1 MRFRVLDCTFPRDT
15 ECFLL
20 PITGDQLVKMCQGL
34 LSPTHRGTAPAL
46 HPSNPLPCPSLHS
59 LSSTPGTG
67 SELASGGGAEEGSCW
82 HKTTVGMAAGRRTSV
97 VVELGDKG
105 KCWLYSREGRSS
117 CWLRGDRHH
126 AWNPSLPPT
135 SSCPSKTSVRYTWYQ
150 LGQTTGY
157 LLVFKPAC
165 SKEHLQETDEWH
177 PGGATPDSVLTT
189 YKQGK
194 SLVWNPSPS
203 SEKTEGGI
211 LLACPFAVANWASK
225 VTHGTFETKGF
236 PWAQLRGVFYSV
248 LLKIWSECHSVG
260 CSWLRPKVIPSLVWH
275 STSTVQLQIS
285 PSTWGSSSSPS
296 HENKTSQLPMP
307 PVARPTN
314 TAVQHQRLHWG

>member
-1 MRFRVLDCTFPRDT
+1 MDCLQNWAHLRSMWFSLQLNVRLHILEAKMKECSDTGEIPMRFGVLDCTFPRDT

-20 PITGDQLVKMCQGL
+20 PVTGDQLVKMCQGL
-34 LSPTHRGTAPAL
+34 LSPTHCGAAPPL
-46 HPSNPLPCPSLHS
+46 HPSHPLPCPSLHS
-59 LSSTPGTG
+59 LSSSTPGTG

-97 VVELGDKG
+97 AVELGDKG
-105 KCWLYSREGRSS
+105 KCWLHSREGRSS
-117 CWLRGDRHH
+117 CWLRGDVHH

-135 SSCPSKTSVRYTWYQ
+135 SPPPSKTSVRYTWYQ

-194 SLVWNPSPS
+194 NLVWNPSPS
-203 SEKTEGGI
+203 SEKTECGI
-211 LLACPFAVANWASK
+211 LLACPFAGANWASK
-225 VTHGTFETKGF
+225 VTHSTSETKGV
-236 PWAQLRGVFYSV
+236 P
-248 LLKIWSECHSVG
+248 
-260 CSWLRPKVIPSLVWH
+260 
-275 STSTVQLQIS
+275 
-285 PSTWGSSSSPS
+285 
-296 HENKTSQLPMP
+296 
-307 PVARPTN
+307 
-314 TAVQHQRLHWG
+314 